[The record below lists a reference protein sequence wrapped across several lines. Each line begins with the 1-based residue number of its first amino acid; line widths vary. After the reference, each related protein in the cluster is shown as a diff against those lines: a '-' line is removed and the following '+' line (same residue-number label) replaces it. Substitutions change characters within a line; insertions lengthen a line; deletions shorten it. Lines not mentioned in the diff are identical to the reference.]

1 MPVIRQQYK
10 EFGSGARP
18 MDKKMK
24 PKFEKLTP
32 ADLEA
37 LVNYYGSFK

>member
-1 MPVIRQQYK
+1 MPVIRQQFK
-10 EFGSGARP
+10 EFSAGLRP

-24 PKFEKLTP
+24 PKYEKLTP